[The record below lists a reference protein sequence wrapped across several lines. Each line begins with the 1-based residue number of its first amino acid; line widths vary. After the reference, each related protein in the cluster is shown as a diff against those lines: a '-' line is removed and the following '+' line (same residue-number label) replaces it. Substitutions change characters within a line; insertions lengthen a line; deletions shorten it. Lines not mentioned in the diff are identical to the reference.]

1 MPVINEYIAHGNAWL
16 FFPMAVFLGA
26 LHGLEPGH
34 SKTMMSAFIIGIR
47 GTVWQAFLLGISST
61 ISHTALIWVLAFVG
75 VHYSSSLNMEALE
88 PYFQLISGVIVIG
101 LACWMLYQTIQA
113 QKEAHSHEHGDGE
126 HGGMMVDTGHGWVE
140 ISIFE
145 TDVPPRFRL
154 YFYDSKRS
162 KVSIPLNQIV
172 TLETI
177 RSDKSCQS
185 FNFVQQQDYLEATE
199 HLPEPHEFQTTLE
212 LKHGDHGHTYHAL
225 FVEGHHHE
233 TLEPEGDIEF
243 GDAHERAHAAEVQKH
258 LMNKKITTG
267 QIILF
272 GLTGGLSP
280 CPSAFAIL
288 LLCLQLKKFALG
300 FGLVLGFSI
309 GLAITLVSVG
319 IIAAISIKHATIRF
333 KNFGEFARKAPYVSS
348 AVLIFIGLFVAIQG
362 LWHLMVK

>member
-1 MPVINEYIAHGNAWL
+1 MLTFNEYIAHGNGWL

-47 GTVWQAFLLGISST
+47 GTVAQAFLLGISST

-75 VHYSSSLNMEALE
+75 LHYSSSFNMEILE
-88 PYFQLISGVIVIG
+88 PYFQLISGIILIG

-126 HGGMMVDTGHGWVE
+126 HGGMMVYTGHGWVE
-140 ISIFE
+140 ISVFE
-145 TDVPPRFRL
+145 TNVPPRFRL
-154 YFYDSKRS
+154 YFYDSHKA
-162 KVSIPLNQIV
+162 KINTPLSQTV
-172 TLETI
+172 ALETV
-177 RSDKSCQS
+177 RADKSRQS
-185 FNFVQQQDYLEATE
+185 FSLVHQHDYLEAAE
-199 HLPEPHEFQTTLE
+199 HLPEPHEFQAILE
-212 LKHGDHGHTYHAL
+212 LKHGDHGHTYKVR
-225 FVEGHHHE
+225 FEEHHHDDI
-233 TLEPEGDIEF
+233 EPEGDIEF
-243 GDAHERAHAAEVQKH
+243 GDAHERAHAAEVQKQ

-288 LLCLQLKKFALG
+288 LLCLQLKRFALG

-319 IIAAISIKHATIRF
+319 IIAAISVNHATKRF
-333 KNFGEFARKAPYVSS
+333 KNFGSFARKAPFVSS
-348 AVLIFIGLFVAIQG
+348 VVLIFMGLFFLIQG
-362 LWHLMVK
+362 LGHWMAK